1 MPYPLSLSCNG
12 RAAARCPKPVPTAH
26 PCQGNRRSEGAGVQT
41 RPRFSTR
48 YNMALATVSKTRSV
62 LRRQLETRE
71 KLWPGI
77 DNDRL
82 WYRRDRDGFASVP
95 RTMPLLMNIMD
106 DLSGKGFPVG
116 QTYLEMWCRLFDECF
131 LILNRPEEMAT
142 HAGFF
147 GQRGVRTWRDRVRR
161 LRALGFIDVKPGP
174 VGEFSYALFWNPYHV
189 ARHHYQA
196 GKVQEFKWN
205 ALVVRAN
212 EIGAT
217 DIDQIIEE
225 PLAAGDL
232 DDEIP
237 F

>member
-1 MPYPLSLSCNG
+1 MALSLN
-12 RAAARCPKPVPTAH
+12 
-26 PCQGNRRSEGAGVQT
+26 
-41 RPRFSTR
+41 
-48 YNMALATVSKTRSV
+48 SKSRSV
-62 LRRQLETRE
+62 LKRQLDTRE
-71 KLWPGI
+71 RLWPGV

-95 RTMPLLMNIMD
+95 RLMPLLMNVMD

-131 LILNRPEEMAT
+131 LILNRPEEMAF

-147 GQRGVRTWRDRVRR
+147 GQRAVRTWKDRVRR
-161 LRALGFIDVKPGP
+161 LRDLGFIDIKPGP
-174 VGEFSYALFWNPYHV
+174 MGELSYALFWNPYHV
-189 ARHHYQA
+189 VRKHHQA
-196 GKVQEFKWN
+196 GQVQQAKWH

-217 DIDQIIEE
+217 DIDQVVDN
-225 PLAAGDL
+225 PSNDL
-232 DDEIP
+232 DAEIP

>member
-1 MPYPLSLSCNG
+1 M
-12 RAAARCPKPVPTAH
+12 AAS
-26 PCQGNRRSEGAGVQT
+26 QGGKS
-41 RPRFSTR
+41 
-48 YNMALATVSKTRSV
+48 RSV
-62 LRRQLETRE
+62 LKRQLDTRE
-71 KLWPGI
+71 KLWPGV

-116 QTYLEMWCRLFDECF
+116 QTYIEMWCRLFDECF
-131 LILNRPEEMAT
+131 LILNRPDEMAF

-147 GQRGVRTWRDRVRR
+147 GQRAVRTWKDRVKR
-161 LRALGFIDVKPGP
+161 LRDLGFIDVKSGP
-174 VGEFSYALFWNPYHV
+174 VGELSYALFWNPYHV
-189 ARHHYQA
+189 VRKHYEA
-196 GKVQEFKWN
+196 GRVIEAKWH

-217 DIDQIIEE
+217 DIDQD
-225 PLAAGDL
+225 LSVSKAAVPTNSL